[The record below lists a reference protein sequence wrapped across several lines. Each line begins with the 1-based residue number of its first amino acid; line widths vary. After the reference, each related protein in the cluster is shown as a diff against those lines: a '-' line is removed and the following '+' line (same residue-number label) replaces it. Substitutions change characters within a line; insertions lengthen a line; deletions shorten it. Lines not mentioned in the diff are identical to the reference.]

1 MVDEGQ
7 VSRQVP
13 VNALDFNMQ
22 VIKPNWG
29 KKGAIP
35 ESLRERLKE
44 YYKSQDPDTKEV
56 SIAFNDLWGLL
67 GSYTEDLRLGNLDNK
82 VDIPYCEHYLNLA
95 QDLLKEELFKPFII
109 ALTRVA
115 TRIELSQSKNGF
127 LRRRPNAIET
137 KQSSTM
143 NDSKKS
149 GFFK

>member
-1 MVDEGQ
+1 MAEGEKK
-7 VSRQVP
+7 SREVP
-13 VNALDFNMQ
+13 LNALDFNMQ

-29 KKGAIP
+29 KEGAIP
-35 ESLRERLKE
+35 DSLKEKLKE

-56 SIAFNDLWGLL
+56 TIAYNDLWGLL

-95 QDLLKEELFKPFII
+95 QDLLKEDLFKPFII
-109 ALTRVA
+109 ALSRVA

-137 KQSSTM
+137 KQSSTSSD
-143 NDSKKS
+143 NKKS